1 MNSQLI
7 TVDIP
12 GLDLAL
18 GGGIWAVR
26 RLPEAHASATL
37 LIRGP
42 PGSGKTAFG
51 TQLAVALG
59 LALKGDV
66 AYGCVELLPVEL
78 QAQYANLQTSG
89 ARAKVLI
96 PPFQKEESAEG
107 RGCRIFAGLLDLGA
121 SGQEQTRLGPAIH
134 ALLDEVSRAGGR
146 PRVLVIDSL
155 SEGYGLGGS
164 APRPLADALPK
175 LAAELGLILVLLEET
190 IDSRPSTWSFTS
202 DVVLELASG
211 EEDRSPAL
219 SAPFERRMTVTKN
232 RFGPSDAGPHRFEF
246 FGSGLRLFPRPTAY
260 LASWAAPLLQMDA
273 LQEELVPQSWAVA
286 GDDGQQNWPHIR
298 ECVIAVHGPEAH
310 IVHQVS
316 GRLGSETSE
325 GKPYPGVTLFIDFL
339 HQVNRHSE
347 ETYYEEGTWTISAGN
362 PYLSGHRLLAMVR
375 DSIDRHRRDGI
386 VIEKVLVGDLR
397 SLRSFW
403 DPEGLRRA
411 IAVIT
416 ALMRQ
421 ARIPVVLF
429 ETTLLRQLEQPESVR
444 RAVSTASAFSR
455 TRIMETSQPEPYAV
469 DFADIVVELI
479 AQRLSGPST
488 PLARLTNVRTGLQH
502 AWDPF
507 AEGEEEN
514 PR

>member
-26 RLPEAHASATL
+26 RMPEANASATL
-37 LIRGP
+37 LLRGP

-51 TQLAVALG
+51 TQLAAALG
-59 LALKGDV
+59 LALGGDA

-78 QAQYANLQTSG
+78 QAQYANLQLER
-89 ARAKVLI
+89 ARAKVVI
-96 PPFQKEESAEG
+96 PPFQKGAPAG
-107 RGCRIFAGLLDLGA
+107 DTGCRIFAGLLDLGA

-164 APRPLADALPK
+164 APRLLADALSK
-175 LAAELGLILVLLEET
+175 LAAELGLILVLLEEA

-211 EEDRSPAL
+211 EEDRSPG
-219 SAPFERRMTVTKN
+219 SPAPFERRVTVTKN

-246 FGSGLRLFPRPTAY
+246 LPSGLRLFPRPTAY
-260 LASWAAPLLQMDA
+260 LATWAERLLKLEV
-273 LQEELVPQSWAVA
+273 LQEEIAPQSWVA
-286 GDDGQQNWPHIR
+286 APEVRQPDWPDIR
-298 ECVIAVHGPEAH
+298 DCVIAVHGPEAH
-310 IVHQVS
+310 VVHQVS
-316 GRLGSETSE
+316 GMLGSEE
-325 GKPYPGVTLFIDFL
+325 PGGNPYPGIILFIDFL
-339 HQVNRHSE
+339 RQMGRRRE
-347 ETYYEEGTWTISAGN
+347 EEFYDEGTWVIGAGN

-375 DSIDRHRRDGI
+375 DSLDRFRGNEP
-386 VIEKVLVGDLR
+386 VIGKVLIGDLR

-403 DPEGLRRA
+403 NPEGLRRA

-416 ALMRQ
+416 ALFRQ

-429 ETTLLRQLEQPESVR
+429 ETTAPRQIEQIQPVGDI
-444 RAVSTASAFSR
+444 FSQSH
-455 TRIMETSQPEPYAV
+455 IVETGHPEPHAV
-469 DFADIVVELI
+469 DFADIVVDLLPM
-479 AQRLSGPST
+479 RLSGRVT
-488 PLARLTNVRTGLQH
+488 PLARITDVRTGRQH
-502 AWDPF
+502 AWNPF
-507 AEGEEEN
+507 AEDE
-514 PR
+514 

>member
-12 GLDLAL
+12 GLDLVL

-26 RLPEAHASATL
+26 RLPDANASATL
-37 LIRGP
+37 LLRGP

-51 TQLAVALG
+51 TQLAAALG
-59 LALKGDV
+59 LALGGDV

-78 QAQYANLQTSG
+78 QAQYANLQLTG
-89 ARAKVLI
+89 AHAKVVV
-96 PPFQKEESAEG
+96 PPFQEAKPADDS
-107 RGCRIFAGLLDLGA
+107 GCRIFAGLLDLGH
-121 SGQEQTRLGPAIH
+121 SGQEQNRLGPAIH
-134 ALLDEVSRAGGR
+134 ALLDEVSRARGR

-164 APRPLADALPK
+164 APRPLADALSK
-175 LAAELGLILVLLEET
+175 LSAELGLILVLLEEA

-211 EEDRSPAL
+211 EEDRSPG
-219 SAPFERRMTVTKN
+219 SPAPFERRVTVTKN

-260 LASWAAPLLQMDA
+260 LASWAEKLLSLNEIQDEQA
-273 LQEELVPQSWAVA
+273 PQSWAVA
-286 GDDGQQNWPHIR
+286 AEVRPPDWPDIR
-298 ECVIAVHGPEAH
+298 ECVIAVHGPEAQ

-316 GRLGSETSE
+316 AILGSQTPE

-339 HQVNRHSE
+339 SQVSRHRE
-347 ETYYEEGTWTISAGN
+347 EAYYNEGTWTISAGN
-362 PYLSGHRLLAMVR
+362 PYLSGHRLLAQVR
-375 DSIDRHRRDGI
+375 DGIVRFRRDGI
-386 VIEKVLVGDLR
+386 AIEKVLVGDLR

-403 DPEGLRRA
+403 NPDGLRRA

-416 ALMRQ
+416 TLLRQ

-429 ETTLLRQLEQPESVR
+429 ETTVPRQVEKLEPGSVFGR
-444 RAVSTASAFSR
+444 SHL
-455 TRIMETSQPEPYAV
+455 METSQPEPYAV

-479 AQRLSGPST
+479 PVRFAGPT
-488 PLARLTNVRTGLQH
+488 KRLARITDVRTGRKH
-502 AWDPF
+502 SW
-507 AEGEEEN
+507 N
-514 PR
+514 PIVEDE

>member
-51 TQLAVALG
+51 TQLAAALG
-59 LALKGDV
+59 HALKGDV

-78 QAQYANLQTSG
+78 QAQYANLQPSG
-89 ARAKVLI
+89 GHAEVLI
-96 PPFQKEESAEG
+96 PPFQKAESAEG
-107 RGCRIFAGLLDLGA
+107 IGCRIFAGLLDLGA

-164 APRPLADALPK
+164 APRPLADALSK
-175 LAAELGLILVLLEET
+175 LAAELGLILVLLEEA
-190 IDSRPSTWSFTS
+190 IDARPSTWSFTS

-211 EEDRSPAL
+211 EEDRAPA
-219 SAPFERRMTVTKN
+219 SSGTFERRVTVTKN

-246 FGSGLRLFPRPTAY
+246 FGSGLRFYPRPTAY
-260 LASWAAPLLQMDA
+260 LASWAEKLLSFKE
-273 LQEELVPQSWAVA
+273 LQTDTTLQSWSVGAEVRPPE
-286 GDDGQQNWPHIR
+286 WPDIR

-316 GRLGSETSE
+316 GLLGSETPE
-325 GKPYPGVTLFIDFL
+325 GEPYPGTTLFIDFSRQA
-339 HQVNRHSE
+339 HRSRKSE
-347 ETYYEEGTWTISAGN
+347 FHKQAMFVIGAGN
-362 PYLSGHRLLAMVR
+362 PYLSDHRLLDMVR
-375 DSIDRHRRDGI
+375 DTLDMFARKGRR
-386 VIEKVLVGDLR
+386 IEKVLVGDLR

-403 DPEGLRRA
+403 NPEGLRRA

-416 ALMRQ
+416 TLLRR

-429 ETTLLRQLEQPESVR
+429 ETTVARQIEQTAPDSDLFG
-444 RAVSTASAFSR
+444 RAR
-455 TRIMETSQPEPYAV
+455 LMETSQPEPYAV
-469 DFADIVVELI
+469 DFADIVIDLI
-479 AQRLSGPST
+479 PIQFTGPLT
-488 PLARLTNVRTGLQH
+488 PLARITDIRTGRRH

-507 AEGEEEN
+507 AEDEET
-514 PR
+514 PG

>member
-26 RLPEAHASATL
+26 RFPDANASATL

-51 TQLAVALG
+51 TQLAAALG
-59 LALKGDV
+59 FALNGDV

-78 QAQYANLQTSG
+78 QAQYTNLQRKG
-89 ARAKVLI
+89 VRAKVVV
-96 PPFQKEESAEG
+96 PPFQEG
-107 RGCRIFAGLLDLGA
+107 AQAAVSGCRIFAGLLDLGT
-121 SGQEQTRLGPAIH
+121 SGQEQARLGLAIR
-134 ALLDEVSRAGGR
+134 ALLDEVSRTGGR

-164 APRPLADALPK
+164 APRPLADALSK
-175 LAAELGLILVLLEET
+175 LSAELGLILVLLEEAVDT
-190 IDSRPSTWSFTS
+190 RPSTWSFTS
-202 DVVLELASG
+202 DVVLELASV
-211 EEDRSPAL
+211 EEDRAPDL
-219 SAPFERRMTVTKN
+219 SAPFERRVTVTKN

-246 FGSGLRLFPRPTAY
+246 FESGLRLFPRPTAY
-260 LASWAAPLLQMDA
+260 LAPWAGQLLN
-273 LQEELVPQSWAVA
+273 LELSEPPPQSWAVA
-286 GDDGQQNWPHIR
+286 KEVQPPDWPDIR
-298 ECVIAVHGPEAH
+298 ECVIAVHGPDAEVIH
-310 IVHQVS
+310 YIS
-316 GRLGSETSE
+316 GTLGSETPE
-325 GKPYPGVTLFIDFL
+325 GEAYPGVTLFIDFL
-339 HQVNRHSE
+339 HQGSRHREASFFK
-347 ETYYEEGTWTISAGN
+347 ETTLLISAGN
-362 PYLSGHRLLAMVR
+362 PYLSGHRLLAQVR
-375 DSIDRHRRDGI
+375 VAIDKLRSDGV

-403 DPEGLRRA
+403 NPDGLRRA

-429 ETTLLRQLEQPESVR
+429 ETTVTRQ
-444 RAVSTASAFSR
+444 TAQEALDSEHVGR
-455 TRIMETSQPEPYAV
+455 TRILETGQPEPHVV
-469 DFADIVVELI
+469 DFADVVVEL
-479 AQRLSGPST
+479 LPMGFSGPT
-488 PLARLTNVRTGLQH
+488 KPLARITDIRTGAWH

-507 AEGEEEN
+507 PEDKEET
-514 PR
+514 PG